1 MPREQ
6 GVGGTLEVELADHR
20 VEGEAIVFGH
30 VDVAA
35 TEANKNLALIR
46 KLHVK
51 ALELHQ
57 LALGK

>member
-6 GVGGTLEVELADHR
+6 GVGGILEVELADDR
-20 VEGEAIVFGH
+20 VEGEAIVVGH
-30 VDVAA
+30 VNVGA
-35 TEANKNLALIR
+35 TETNENLALIR

-57 LALGK
+57 P